1 MHLIDEREKT
11 MDLAIVFLAGALTP
25 VIALTIRAWAMGV
38 EWGD

>member
-1 MHLIDEREKT
+1 MEI
-11 MDLAIVFLAGALTP
+11 AIVFLVGAAAP